1 MKEEKDLSFLQSWI
15 VIGIIFIIVF
25 MLVYYV
31 EYANHPVV
39 VKDMGFYKIVEWEGA
54 YYIVNEN
61 ECERGFKAYERSD
74 LFGGGQSALDKDN

>member
-1 MKEEKDLSFLQSWI
+1 MI
-15 VIGIIFIIVF
+15 VIGIVFIIVF

-31 EYANHPVV
+31 VYANRPVV

-61 ECERGFKAYERSD
+61 ECERGFRVYERSD
-74 LFGGGQSALDKDN
+74 LFGGG

>member
-1 MKEEKDLSFLQSWI
+1 
-15 VIGIIFIIVF
+15 

-31 EYANHPVV
+31 GYANRPVV

-61 ECERGFKAYERSD
+61 ECERGFRVYERSD
-74 LFGGGQSALDKDN
+74 LFGGG

>member
-1 MKEEKDLSFLQSWI
+1 MKEEKDLSFLQSQI

-25 MLVYYV
+25 MLVYYAA
-31 EYANHPVV
+31 YANRPVV

-61 ECERGFKAYERSD
+61 ECERGFRVYEQSD
-74 LFGGGQSALDKDN
+74 LSSGG